1 MGGGWPK
8 SEKGGNRQYRER
20 GGGLH
25 KIGLAPF
32 YQVCKETLKI
42 SHPPPIP
49 GFSPISSKNFPSHPS
64 QPFLKNLIPTLWRGR
79 GRGRGNLDYVGD
91 IYHMDLP
98 ILLKRSFNQIIDCSM
113 PDHQLIFCTRKVKQ
127 TKFNKQNNVFLRS
140 IKHLQSMCLLKNC
153 KRSIS

>member
-1 MGGGWPK
+1 M
-8 SEKGGNRQYRER
+8 
-20 GGGLH
+20 
-25 KIGLAPF
+25 
-32 YQVCKETLKI
+32 
-42 SHPPPIP
+42 
-49 GFSPISSKNFPSHPS
+49 
-64 QPFLKNLIPTLWRGR
+64 
-79 GRGRGNLDYVGD
+79 DYVGD